1 MGQFLEALRVA
12 TLLALTDIKMLYRR
26 SSLGPL
32 WVTLTLG
39 AQIAVIGLLF
49 STLFSVD
56 RFSYFLYFGVG
67 LTFWLFLTS
76 TINEGAASLVN
87 SGSLIRQVALPVST
101 HVLRVIL
108 KNLFILGH
116 NFLIL
121 IPLFFL
127 SSDSISFG
135 TLLVFPSLL
144 LVIANLVWIALAA
157 AILSARYRD
166 LPPVINGFIVIA
178 FYATPILW
186 KPDQFEG
193 SLVFSL
199 IPLNPFFHLVEI
211 FRQPLLG
218 FPVPWQSV
226 LALLVATLVGFG
238 IVRLLRAKMERNVP
252 FWV

>member
-1 MGQFLEALRVA
+1 MGRSLEALRVA

-56 RFSYFLYFGVG
+56 RFNYFLYFGVG

-121 IPLFFL
+121 IPLFAL
-127 SSDSISFG
+127 SSDSIGFSSF
-135 TLLVFPSLL
+135 LVLPSLL
-144 LVIANLVWIALAA
+144 LVVANLVWIALSA

-186 KPDQFEG
+186 EPKQFEG

-199 IPLNPFFHLVEI
+199 IPLNPFFHLLEI

-218 FPVPWQSV
+218 FPIPWQSALV
-226 LALLVATLVGFG
+226 LLVSALVGFG
-238 IVRLLRAKMERNVP
+238 ILGFLRAKMERNVA

>member
-1 MGQFLEALRVA
+1 LEAARVA
-12 TLLALTDIKMLYRR
+12 ALLALTDIKMLYRR

-32 WVTLTLG
+32 WVSLTIG
-39 AQIAVIGLLF
+39 AQIAVIGILF

-67 LTFWLFLTS
+67 LTFWMFLT
-76 TINEGAASLVN
+76 TTVNEGAASLVN
-87 SGSLIRQVALPVST
+87 SGSLIRQVALPIST

-127 SSDSISFG
+127 SSDSISPWI
-135 TLLVFPSLL
+135 LLVIPCLL
-144 LVIANLVWIALAA
+144 LVVVNLVWIALGA

-166 LPPVINGFIVIA
+166 LPPVINGLIVIA

-193 SLVFSL
+193 SIIFSL
-199 IPLNPFFHLVEI
+199 VPLNPFFHLLEV
-211 FRQPLLG
+211 FRQPILG

-226 LALLVATLVGFG
+226 VVLLSSALIGFG
-238 IVRLLRAKMERNVP
+238 ILRFVQMKMERNVP

>member
-1 MGQFLEALRVA
+1 MGRFLKVFRVA
-12 TLLALTDIKMLYRR
+12 LLLALTDIKMLYRR

-76 TINEGAASLVN
+76 TINEGAASLV
-87 SGSLIRQVALPVST
+87 SSSSLIRQVALPVST

-127 SSDSISFG
+127 ASDSISFWMV
-135 TLLVFPSLL
+135 LVFPSLL
-144 LVIANLVWIALAA
+144 LVVANLAWIALAA
-157 AILSARYRD
+157 AILSARFRD
-166 LPPVINGFIVIA
+166 LPPVLNGFIVIA

-193 SLVFSL
+193 SPVFSL
-199 IPLNPFFHLVEI
+199 IPLNPFFHLLEI

-218 FPVPWQSV
+218 FPVPWQSG
-226 LALLVATLVGFG
+226 LILLVAALVGFG
-238 IVRLLRAKMERNVP
+238 MVGILRAKMERNVP

>member
-1 MGQFLEALRVA
+1 MGRFLKAFRVA
-12 TLLALTDIKMLYRR
+12 LLLALTDIKMLYRR

-76 TINEGAASLVN
+76 TINEGAASLV
-87 SGSLIRQVALPVST
+87 SSSSLIRQVALPVST

-127 SSDSISFG
+127 ASDSFSFW
-135 TLLVFPSLL
+135 TVLVFPSLL
-144 LVIANLVWIALAA
+144 LVVANLAWIALAA
-157 AILSARYRD
+157 AILSARFRD
-166 LPPVINGFIVIA
+166 LPPVLNGFIVIA

-186 KPDQFEG
+186 KPDQFEE
-193 SLVFSL
+193 SPVFSL
-199 IPLNPFFHLVEI
+199 IPLNPFFHLLEI

-218 FPVPWQSV
+218 FPVPWQSG
-226 LALLVATLVGFG
+226 LILLVAALVGFG
-238 IVRLLRAKMERNVP
+238 MVGILRAKMERNVP